1 MISKQ
6 EILDRATQWQL
17 QPQVVEKDYVLGWL
31 LAGLSKHPETSKH
44 WVFKGGT
51 CIKKCYLET
60 YRFSEDLDFSL
71 LPDAPSYD
79 AETLKKILTEV
90 TISTHDES
98 GIDFPEEARVDER
111 KNKQGGITFE
121 GRVYYRG
128 PLGAPTSAR
137 VKFDITRYEP
147 IIDTPEIRPI
157 LHSYP
162 DSLNVA
168 GVQSY
173 SLHELLAEKTRA
185 LYERT
190 RPRDLYDVVYMLENH
205 ASLVTPDFLRDL
217 FNKKC
222 SIKSVSLGSSDE
234 LIQVV
239 LKSDEL
245 RSEWANMLAHQLP
258 SLPPLEDLLK
268 RLPPLLG
275 WLDKVAQ
282 VVFKTPLQTAVSGS
296 SSSQHSV
303 HMSSGLYYSN
313 AHLPLERIRFAAAN
327 RLLLSYVY
335 NGKQRKAEP
344 YSLRESKD
352 GVILLYAWDGG
363 PTIKAF
369 KVNEMQNVSA
379 TSEAFNPRYQIE
391 ITDIGSNDIR
401 PVSAG
406 RRARVNDY
414 SFSTNRYS
422 SPRKRSL
429 SPRVRRS
436 YAGGSKYVFQCST
449 CGKKLTKSTN
459 DSSLRK
465 HKYPGG
471 YPDCSSRRG
480 YLLEIK

>member
-1 MISKQ
+1 MHLSLMISKQ
-6 EILDRATQWQL
+6 DILERATQWQL

-31 LAGLSKHPETSKH
+31 LAGLSKHSETSKH

-79 AETLKKILTEV
+79 ADSLKRILTEV
-90 TISTHDES
+90 TASTHEES

-111 KNKQGGITFE
+111 QNKQGGITFE

-137 VKFDITRYEP
+137 VKFDITRHEP
-147 IIDTPEIRPI
+147 IIDAPEIRPI

-162 DSLNVA
+162 DNLNVP

-205 ASLVTPDFLRDL
+205 ASLVTPDFLREL
-217 FNKKC
+217 FGKKC
-222 SIKSVSLGSSDE
+222 SVKSISPNSSNDI
-234 LIQVV
+234 LQIV
-239 LKSDEL
+239 LKSDDL
-245 RSEWANMLAHQLP
+245 RSEWSNMLAHQLP
-258 SLPPLEDLLK
+258 SLPPLDDLLK
-268 RLPPLLG
+268 RLPPLLS
-275 WLDKVAQ
+275 WLDVVEKVIPKEAL
-282 VVFKTPLQTAVSGS
+282 PTAVSVGS
-296 SSSQHSV
+296 AI
-303 HMSSGLYYSN
+303 HMSSGLYYSH

-335 NGKQRKAEP
+335 NGKQRRAEP

-369 KVNEMQNVSA
+369 KVEEMQNVSA
-379 TSEAFNPRYQIE
+379 TSESFSPRYNIE
-391 ITDIGSNDIR
+391 ITETGKNIQ

-406 RRARVNDY
+406 RRASLGNY
-414 SFSTNRYS
+414 SFSKPSLIRRS
-422 SPRKRSL
+422 SPTRTHK
-429 SPRVRRS
+429 S
-436 YAGGSKYVFQCST
+436 YGGTKYVFECSM
-449 CGKKLTKSTN
+449 CGKRLTKSTN
-459 DSSLRK
+459 DSTLRK
-465 HKYPGG
+465 HKYPDG
-471 YPDCSSRRG
+471 YYDCRGKRG
-480 YLLEIK
+480 YLVETK

>member
-6 EILDRATQWQL
+6 DILDRATQWQL

-71 LPDAPSYD
+71 LPDAPSYG
-79 AETLKKILTEV
+79 AETLKKILTEI
-90 TISTHDES
+90 TISTHDAS

-128 PLGAPTSAR
+128 PLSTPTSAR
-137 VKFDITRYEP
+137 VKFDITKHEP
-147 IIDTPEIRPI
+147 IVDTPEIRPI

-162 DSLNVA
+162 DTLGVA
-168 GVQSY
+168 GVLSY

-222 SIKSVSLGSSDE
+222 SVKSVLLQSSDD
-234 LIQVV
+234 LIQIV

-258 SLPPLEDLLK
+258 SLPPLDDLLK

-275 WLDKVAQ
+275 WLDKVAR
-282 VVFKTPLQTAVSGS
+282 VVSKIPLQTAVSGS
-296 SSSQHSV
+296 SEHSV
-303 HMSSGLYYSN
+303 NLSSGLYYSN
-313 AHLPLERIRFAAAN
+313 THLPLERIRFAAAN

-335 NGKQRKAEP
+335 KGKQRKAEP

-369 KVNEMQNVSA
+369 KVNEMQNVNA
-379 TSEAFNPRYQIE
+379 TSEAFSPRYQIE
-391 ITDIGSNDIR
+391 ITDTGSSDIR

-406 RRARVNDY
+406 RRALVSNY
-414 SFSTNRYS
+414 SFSIKPHS
-422 SPRKRSL
+422 ISKRSTPI
-429 SPRVRRS
+429 SRIRKS
-436 YAGGSKYVFQCST
+436 NYGGPKYVFQCAT
-449 CGKKLTKSTN
+449 CGKKLTKSSN
-459 DSSLRK
+459 DTTLRK